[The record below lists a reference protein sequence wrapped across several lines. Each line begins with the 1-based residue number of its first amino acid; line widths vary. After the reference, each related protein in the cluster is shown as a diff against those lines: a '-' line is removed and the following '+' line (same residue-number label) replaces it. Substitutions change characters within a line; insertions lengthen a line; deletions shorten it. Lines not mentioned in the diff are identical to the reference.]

1 MAGLRAARLEFAQ
14 PGQVERLARYHGE
27 KARWVLDAW
36 IETWLAPAFADW
48 CLDDD
53 LRGVQCPTLAL
64 HGDQDEY
71 GSVEHPQRIA
81 RLTQAMT
88 REIEGWVRARP
99 EQWLWMHRRW
109 KTQPREAAV
118 AGTDAPRAE
127 ARA

>member
-1 MAGLRAARLEFAQ
+1 MAAALAVKTGCAVLPARCELQ
-14 PGQVERLARYHGE
+14 PDGRYLFVYGAPLPWTPSGDRQV
-27 KARWVLDAW
+27 D
-36 IETWLAPAFADW
+36 
-48 CLDDD
+48 
-53 LRGVQCPTLAL
+53 
-64 HGDQDEY
+64 
-71 GSVEHPQRIA
+71 IA